1 MTSCSPLKRLLNPE
15 IDNLRLLSGVDRE
28 LRFDRDGEV
37 LRIDLREDYIQ
48 MWQDEANVKG
58 ATANLFLACEN
69 SGGNLESTK
78 LTWIVGSAIRPES
91 VQTKEEFT
99 EILLS
104 IGVSQNLVSL
114 ALEHCPGL
122 IGAIAWA
129 LYFERHGWL
138 TATPICNL

>member
-1 MTSCSPLKRLLNPE
+1 MKRLLDSD
-15 IDNLRLLSGVDRE
+15 IDRLRLLSGGDRE

-48 MWQDEANVKG
+48 MWQDEAAVKG
-58 ATANLFLACEN
+58 NEANLFLACEN
-69 SGGNLESTK
+69 SGGNLEATK
-78 LTWIVGSAIRPES
+78 LTWVVGSAIRPET
-91 VQTKEEFT
+91 VQTKEQFT

-104 IGVSQNLVSL
+104 LGVSKNLASM

-122 IGAIAWA
+122 IGTIAWA

>member
-1 MTSCSPLKRLLNPE
+1 MKRLLDSE
-15 IDNLRLLSGVDRE
+15 IDRLRLLSGGERE

-48 MWQDEANVKG
+48 MWQDEAAINDKF
-58 ATANLFLACEN
+58 ANLFLACEN
-69 SGGNLESTK
+69 SGGNLEATK
-78 LTWIVGSAIRPES
+78 LTWVVGSAIRPES
-91 VQTKEEFT
+91 VKTKEEFT
-99 EILLS
+99 QILLNL
-104 IGVSQNLVSL
+104 GVSGNLASL

-122 IGAIAWA
+122 ISTIAWA

>member
-1 MTSCSPLKRLLNPE
+1 MKRLLDSE
-15 IDNLRLLSGVDRE
+15 IDRLRLLSGGERE

-48 MWQDEANVKG
+48 MWQDEATVKG
-58 ATANLFLACEN
+58 NAANLFLACEN

-78 LTWIVGSAIRPES
+78 LTWVVGSAIRPET

-99 EILLS
+99 EILSNL
-104 IGVSQNLVSL
+104 GVSRNLASL

-122 IGAIAWA
+122 IGTIAWA